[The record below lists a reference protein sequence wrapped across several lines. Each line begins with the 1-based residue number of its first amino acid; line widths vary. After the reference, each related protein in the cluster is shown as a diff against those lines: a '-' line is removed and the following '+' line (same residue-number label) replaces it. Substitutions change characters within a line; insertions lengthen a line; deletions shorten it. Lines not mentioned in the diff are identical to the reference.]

1 MPHLVW
7 CEVDAAYPQLGHVLR
22 SEFLS
27 FGQLHCTDDLDYKL
41 QISPLA
47 IKMDTLNI
55 RKMVLRSQV
64 GVRCD
69 SVWML
74 KPPYLAL
81 NSFQHVVVLL
91 VVVLS
96 PERVGAVHVGH
107 IDLQLRGGHQ
117 RLLDLCFGQ
126 FQWF

>member
-1 MPHLVW
+1 MSCTPE
-7 CEVDAAYPQLGHVLR
+7 CECSGR
-22 SEFLS
+22 K
-27 FGQLHCTDDLDYKL
+27 FG
-41 QISPLA
+41 
-47 IKMDTLNI
+47 
-55 RKMVLRSQV
+55 
-64 GVRCD
+64 

-74 KPPYLAL
+74 KNPYLAL

-126 FQWF
+126 FQWLDFLCTSGIYLTGRYLGFVKDFMRVPLPAWAEGKLQ